1 MKYIISIFIISII
14 IPQFALAVWWNPFS
28 WKLFYRPT
36 SLKNEVPGVI
46 GENMEQIAT
55 STKFSSSMPDSNIK
69 DEIKVLKEQIRIE
82 AEKRAILEK
91 KLQNNQNEFSKTQA
105 TYAPVLK
112 ATIDKTLTSDEIYK
126 LVAPSV
132 VLIMSPDGSHGT
144 GFVINDG
151 RYILTNQHVVEKN
164 ENTGEVYKEITVRLN
179 DGTLFQGIVLGSN
192 KESDLALI
200 YNGKLR
206 PSALKLA
213 KYENSNL
220 KAGNEVYAFG
230 YPKNLT
236 STLTFTKGIISAV
249 RQQINGKNLIQSDV
263 AINPGNSGG
272 PLINSRGEVVGV
284 NSSRYKDSL
293 SITNEEIKLDVA
305 QGLSFAIPIEI
316 AMDLIPALSQYGQ
329 SRYEVYPIGSTQTIK
344 RSVVLRSGFNLNL
357 SCESLEFKNED
368 LAMCD
373 LYKNYNKDYNWKI
386 IEDL

>member
-1 MKYIISIFIISII
+1 MKYIISIFIISIL

-36 SLKNEVPGVI
+36 SLKKETPSVI
-46 GENMEQIAT
+46 GENIEQVAT
-55 STKFSSSMPDSNIK
+55 STKISSSMSDSNIK

-105 TYAPVLK
+105 TYAP
-112 ATIDKTLTSDEIYK
+112 AIQTTMDKTLTSDEIYN

-132 VLIMSPDGSHGT
+132 VLVISDDGGT
-144 GFVINDG
+144 GSGFVINDG
-151 RYILTNQHVVEKN
+151 KYTVTNDHVVRN
-164 ENTGEVYKEITVRLN
+164 INTGKVNEKITIKLSSGV
-179 DGTLFQGIVLGSN
+179 LFTGIILGSN
-192 KESDLALI
+192 KDSDLALI
-200 YNGKLR
+200 LNLNQR
-206 PSALKLA
+206 PSAVKFGLSHPNILKIG
-213 KYENSNL
+213 SD
-220 KAGNEVYAFG
+220 VYVFG
-230 YPKNLT
+230 YPLVSST
-236 STLTFTKGIISAV
+236 SGIVTLTKGIVSANK
-249 RQQINGKNLIQSDV
+249 QIEKGKTYIQTD
-263 AINPGNSGG
+263 ATTHPGNSGG
-272 PLINSRGEVVGV
+272 PLVNNKGEVVGV
-284 NSSRYKDSL
+284 HVKRGEGTETSGTGVAL
-293 SITNEEIKLDVA
+293 S
-305 QGLSFAIPIEI
+305 IPIETLVN
-316 AMDLIPALSQYGQ
+316 LIPSLSQYGQ